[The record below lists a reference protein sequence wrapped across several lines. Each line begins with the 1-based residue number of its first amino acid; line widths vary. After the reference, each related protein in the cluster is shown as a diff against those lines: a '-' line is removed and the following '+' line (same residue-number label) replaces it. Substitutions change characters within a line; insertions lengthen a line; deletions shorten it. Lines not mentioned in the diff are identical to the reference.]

1 MFQEKKLSLLTVLP
15 EVKYKQAP
23 SLQGGATQV
32 KQGQCSSNG
41 AIGGDPRPLCPL
53 QCLRRQL
60 LLTPVVVVRPLDLHG
75 YFGARGIM
83 NVKSEKTIKILIKIH
98 TSIST
103 LLLATGL

>member
-1 MFQEKKLSLLTVLP
+1 MSQEKKLSLLTVLP
-15 EVKYKQAP
+15 EVKYKQAR
-23 SLQGGATQV
+23 SLQGGARQV

-60 LLTPVVVVRPLDLHG
+60 LLTTTTGVRPLGLH
-75 YFGARGIM
+75 GARGMM